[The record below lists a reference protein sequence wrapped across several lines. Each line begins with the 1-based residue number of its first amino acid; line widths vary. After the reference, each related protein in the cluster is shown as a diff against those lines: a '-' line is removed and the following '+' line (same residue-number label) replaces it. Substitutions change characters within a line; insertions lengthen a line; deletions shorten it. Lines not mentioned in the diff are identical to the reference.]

1 MHHSNMQYISGNR
14 FRDYIHTNGPQ
25 LEEEIDTT
33 VQQNFKL
40 NRNVKQ
46 NIVQHQVHRN
56 AY

>member
-1 MHHSNMQYISGNR
+1 MHHSNMHYISGNI

-40 NRNVKQ
+40 NRSVKQ
-46 NIVQHQVHRN
+46 NVVQHQVHRN

>member
-1 MHHSNMQYISGNR
+1 MHHSNMHYISGNI
-14 FRDYIHTNGPQ
+14 FRDYIHTNGPK

-40 NRNVKQ
+40 NRSVKQ